1 MQQAAQWARDQLK
14 LNWIALE
21 GHAFSFDEDRYPRCL
36 NYSEAK
42 DDYINELELTSMIAR
57 PWI

>member
-21 GHAFSFDEDRYPRCL
+21 GHAFSFDEEVSSLP
-36 NYSEAK
+36 
-42 DDYINELELTSMIAR
+42 ELQ
-57 PWI
+57 